1 MAHVGQIVES
11 VGNPDTEDESGQPMD
26 IITLCQQVIDL
37 GSSKLTTDIKVSVE
51 MCGRF
56 AFLCETYITF
66 AKALATPSEKKDGG
80 VKKTDFWGTVDKNL
94 EELRESKN
102 HNKVR
107 ISMVIGD
114 ILADNR
120 KAYGAADLDQ
130 LIKESPPMFS

>member
-1 MAHVGQIVES
+1 MVVYSFFTAHVGQIVES
-11 VGNPDTEDESGQPMD
+11 VGDPDTEDESGQPID

-56 AFLCETYITF
+56 AFLVCSLSRPFTESLIIYCAQRETYVTF
-66 AKALATPSEKKDGG
+66 AKALATPSGKKDGG

-102 HNKVR
+102 HDKVR
-107 ISMVIGD
+107 IST
-114 ILADNR
+114 
-120 KAYGAADLDQ
+120 
-130 LIKESPPMFS
+130 